1 MIQLLRRQL
10 GFYAFLI
17 ISVLCIGTV
26 ARADITISE
35 PANSATMRGEINVR
49 FSGVPD
55 GGYVIVKVDGNFMQ
69 ATSQSTFSLNT
80 FDAQSFG
87 ISQNAQTDGQ
97 HQISITGIDASGKT
111 TSTATVSFTV
121 ANNQVDVTAQSVQ
134 LTHWVPADR
143 LEEGAQRYRIF
154 AESNATISTPQGSTG
169 GGGGA
174 GMPGGGMPGGAAG
187 GSPDAGIGAG
197 GGAGA
202 SSGGSAGWLPSP
214 LDWQYAALLRRVVR
228 DVGLFNGAANIKIS
242 IAEAFQ
248 RQREGQ
254 GGGGSGAGA
263 GLGAGDM
270 PGGGAPGNVNAST
283 GDTASVNTSG
293 AASKAPWAK
302 TWQVAPE
309 SGTYFVKAIEP
320 DGEEINATRKKRS
333 IAITDLLP
341 LFPKEKV
348 QPGSRWET
356 LMTFLSDLSARNPFN
371 VKAPITFTG
380 YEDIKLPSGEVRH
393 AAKLES
399 RFTLNQDQNGSVVTK
414 MAAGLAVH
422 GGIAGGGS
430 GASSGA
436 AGGAGADMGMG
447 GAMGAGSSTAGNDD
461 AQIEAMQEN
470 IASATIRA
478 SRVIWFD
485 IDQHRV
491 LRSQDQI
498 NTFFEMKQT
507 VQSQGDAGGGAM
519 GAPPGM
525 GGMPGMPG
533 GETAAA
539 AAPAE
544 PTKVNY
550 TMNVVTWYDDT
561 VPPPTDQ
568 YNGGKGTPH
577 SADNVQ
583 EPSLSKVTG
592 KF

>member
-1 MIQLLRRQL
+1 MIQLLRRQFGICAL
-10 GFYAFLI
+10 LI
-17 ISVLCIGTV
+17 VSVLCIGAMS

-35 PANSATMRGEINVR
+35 PANGATVRGEINVR

-69 ATSQSTFSLNT
+69 ATSQSTFTLNT

-87 ISQNAQTDGQ
+87 VSQNAQTDGQ
-97 HQISITGIDASGKT
+97 HQISITGVDASGKN
-111 TSTATVSFTV
+111 TSTATVTFNV
-121 ANNQVDVTAQSVQ
+121 ANNQVDVTAPSVL

-143 LEEGAQRYRIF
+143 LDEDAQRYRIF
-154 AESNATISTPQGSTG
+154 AESDAVISSPQGSTG
-169 GGGGA
+169 GGEA
-174 GMPGGGMPGGAAG
+174 APGGT
-187 GSPDAGIGAG
+187 PDAGAG
-197 GGAGA
+197 GGGA
-202 SSGGSAGWLPSP
+202 SAASSASWIPSP
-214 LDWQYAALLRRVVR
+214 LDWQYSALLRRVVR
-228 DVGLFNGAANIKIS
+228 DVGLYNGAANVKIS

-254 GGGGSGAGA
+254 GGGGSSAGPDA
-263 GLGAGDM
+263 ML
-270 PGGGAPGNVNAST
+270 GGAPGIANAPT
-283 GDTASVNTSG
+283 ADTASVNTSG
-293 AASKAPWAK
+293 VATKAPWAK
-302 TWQVAPE
+302 SWQVAPE

-320 DGEEINATRKKRS
+320 DGEEINATRKKRT

-356 LMTFLSDLSARNPFN
+356 LMTFLSDLSTRNPFN
-371 VKAPITFTG
+371 VKVPITFTG

-422 GGIAGGGS
+422 GGIAGGGTGAVS
-430 GASSGA
+430 GATDAGAGDAMGA
-436 AGGAGADMGMG
+436 AGASAGA
-447 GAMGAGSSTAGNDD
+447 NED
-461 AQIEAMQEN
+461 AQIEAMEDN

-485 IDQHRV
+485 VDMHRV

-498 NTFFEMKQT
+498 NTFFEMKQPA
-507 VQSQGDAGGGAM
+507 QSQAAAGGGAPA
-519 GAPPGM
+519 GL
-525 GGMPGMPG
+525 GGMPGDAG
-533 GETAAA
+533 AAP

-561 VPPPTDQ
+561 VPAPTDS

-577 SADNVQ
+577 SKDNVQ
-583 EPSLSKVTG
+583 EPSLSKITG

>member
-1 MIQLLRRQL
+1 MIQLLRRQFGICAL
-10 GFYAFLI
+10 LI
-17 ISVLCIGTV
+17 VSVLCIGAMT

-35 PANSATMRGEINVR
+35 PTNGATVRGEINVR
-49 FSGVPD
+49 YSGVPD
-55 GGYVIVKVDGNFMQ
+55 GGYVIVKVDGNFAQ
-69 ATSQSTFSLNT
+69 ATAQSSFSLNT

-87 ISQNAQTDGQ
+87 ISQNGNTDGQ
-97 HQISITGIDASGKT
+97 HQISITGVDASGKN
-111 TSTATVSFTV
+111 TSTATVSFNV
-121 ANNQVDVTAQSVQ
+121 ANNQVDVTAPAVQ

-154 AESNATISTPQGSTG
+154 AESNAIISTDKG
-169 GGGGA
+169 GGGG
-174 GMPGGGMPGGAAG
+174 GGGMPGAAAG
-187 GSPDAGIGAG
+187 GSPDAGMG
-197 GGAGA
+197 GGGA
-202 SSGGSAGWLPSP
+202 SSGGSASYIPSP
-214 LDWQYAALLRRVVR
+214 LDWQYSALLRRVVR
-228 DVGLFNGAANIKIS
+228 DVGLYNGAANIKIS

-263 GLGAGDM
+263 GAGDM
-270 PGGGAPGNVNAST
+270 LGGGAPGLVNTST
-283 GDTASVNTSG
+283 TDTASVNTSG
-293 AASKAPWAK
+293 VSSKAPWAK

-309 SGTYFVKAIEP
+309 SGTYFVKAIKP

-341 LFPKEKV
+341 LFPQEKV

-356 LMTFLSDLSARNPFN
+356 LMTFLSDLSTRNPFN

-430 GASSGA
+430 GAS
-436 AGGAGADMGMG
+436 AGSGAGAGDMGMG
-447 GAMGAGSSTAGNDD
+447 GAMGSTGASNAGNDD
-461 AQIEAMQEN
+461 AQIEAMQDN

-485 IDQHRV
+485 VDQHRV

-498 NTFFEMKQT
+498 NTYFQMKQT
-507 VQSQGDAGGGAM
+507 AQSQGATGGGAV

-525 GGMPGMPG
+525 GGMPGAEG
-533 GETAAA
+533 GATS

-577 SADNVQ
+577 SRDNVQ
-583 EPSLSKVTG
+583 EPSLSKVTNN
-592 KF
+592 F

>member
-1 MIQLLRRQL
+1 MIQLLRRQFGICAL
-10 GFYAFLI
+10 LI
-17 ISVLCIGTV
+17 VSLLCVGAMT
-26 ARADITISE
+26 ARADITITAPTE
-35 PANSATMRGEINVR
+35 GATVRGEINVR
-49 FSGVPD
+49 YSGVPD
-55 GGYVIVKVDGNFMQ
+55 GGYVVVKVDGNFAQ
-69 ATSQSTFSLNT
+69 ATAQSTFALNT
-80 FDAQSFG
+80 FEAQSFG
-87 ISQNAQTDGQ
+87 ISQSANTDGQ
-97 HQISITGIDASGKT
+97 HQISITGVDAAGKN

-121 ANNQVDVTAQSVQ
+121 ANNQVDVTAPAVQ

-143 LEEGAQRYRIF
+143 LEEAAQRYRIF
-154 AESNATISTPQGSTG
+154 AESNATISDGTA
-169 GGGGA
+169 GGA
-174 GMPGGGMPGGAAG
+174 VAASGVPAEGGTE
-187 GSPDAGIGAG
+187 
-197 GGAGA
+197 GA

-214 LDWQYAALLRRVVR
+214 LDWQYSALLRRVVR
-228 DVGLFNGAANIKIS
+228 DVGLFKSAANIKIS
-242 IAEAFQ
+242 VAEAFQ

-254 GGGGSGAGA
+254 GGGSGAGVD
-263 GLGAGDM
+263 GDM
-270 PGGGAPGNVNAST
+270 LGGGAPGLVNAAPA
-283 GDTASVNTSG
+283 DTASVNTSG
-293 AASKAPWAK
+293 VSSKAPWSK
-302 TWQVAPE
+302 TWQIAPE

-333 IAITDLLP
+333 IAVTDLLP

-356 LMTFLSDLSARNPFN
+356 LMTFLSDLSTRNPFN
-371 VKAPITFTG
+371 VKVPITFTG

-422 GGIAGGGS
+422 GGIAGGGT
-430 GASSGA
+430 GASAG
-436 AGGAGADMGMG
+436 GGAGDMGMG
-447 GAMGAGSSTAGNDD
+447 DAMGATGASNAANED
-461 AQIEAMQEN
+461 AQIEAMQAN
-470 IASATIRA
+470 IATATIRA

-485 IDQHRV
+485 VDKHRV

-507 VQSQGDAGGGAM
+507 AQSQGAVGGDAIGV
-519 GAPPGM
+519 
-525 GGMPGMPG
+525 PGMPG
-533 GETAAA
+533 EPGAVA

-550 TMNVVTWYDDT
+550 TMNVVTWFDDT
-561 VPPPTDQ
+561 IPPPTDQ

-577 SADNVQ
+577 SKDNVQ

>member
-1 MIQLLRRQL
+1 MIQLLRRQCGICAL
-10 GFYAFLI
+10 LI
-17 ISVLCIGTV
+17 MSVMFMGTM
-26 ARADITISE
+26 AAHADITITQ
-35 PANSATMRGEINVR
+35 PANDAVVRGEITVR
-49 FSGVPD
+49 YSGVPD
-55 GGYVIVKVDGNFMQ
+55 GGYVIVKVDGNFAQ
-69 ATSQSTFSLNT
+69 ATSQSTFTLNT
-80 FDAQSFG
+80 FDAQTFG
-87 ISQNAQTDGQ
+87 VSQNAQTDGP
-97 HQISITGIDASGKT
+97 HQVSITGVDASGKK

-121 ANNQVDVTAQSVQ
+121 ANNQVDVTAPSVQ
-134 LTHWVPADR
+134 LSHWVAADR
-143 LEEGAQRYRIF
+143 LEQNAQRYRIF
-154 AESNATISTPQGSTG
+154 AESNATISSDKGGG

-174 GMPGGGMPGGAAG
+174 MPGGEAG
-187 GSPDAGIGAG
+187 VPDAGVGG
-197 GGAGA
+197 GGASTSSA
-202 SSGGSAGWLPSP
+202 SWLPSP
-214 LDWQYAALLRRVVR
+214 LDWQYSALLRRVVR
-228 DVGLFNGAANIKIS
+228 DVGLYEGAANIKIS
-242 IAEAFQ
+242 VAEAFQ

-254 GGGGSGAGA
+254 GGGSAAGM
-263 GLGAGDM
+263 GGDM
-270 PGGGAPGNVNAST
+270 MGPEGAPGLTNVATST
-283 GDTASVNTSG
+283 PVNTSG
-293 AASKAPWAK
+293 VSTKAPWAK

-309 SGTYFVKAIEP
+309 SGTYFVKAIKA

-333 IAITDLLP
+333 IAVTDLLP

-356 LMTFLSDLSARNPFN
+356 LMTFLSDLSTRNPFN

-399 RFTLNQDQNGSVVTK
+399 RFTLNQDQNGSVVLK

-422 GGIAGGGS
+422 GGISGGGT
-430 GASSGA
+430 GA
-436 AGGAGADMGMG
+436 AGGGTPDAGIGGEM
-447 GAMGAGSSTAGNDD
+447 GAMGASTAANED
-461 AQIEAMQEN
+461 AQIEAMEDN
-470 IASATIRA
+470 IATATIRA

-485 IDQHRV
+485 VDWHRV

-507 VQSQGDAGGGAM
+507 AQTQGAADGGA
-519 GAPPGM
+519 AAVPPGM
-525 GGMPGMPG
+525 GMPGMPG
-533 GETAAA
+533 GEAGTP

-577 SADNVQ
+577 SKDNVQ